1 VIHKLEA
8 ALASA
13 HRKARIVGAVSP
25 PFGPLFNEQAVR
37 AVESIRDAQPD
48 VVWCGLGAP
57 KQELWMARSSKAL
70 AVPMMIGV
78 GAGID
83 YLAEAKPAAPTV
95 LRHAGLEWAFRLA
108 AEPRRLWQRYLFGNA
123 SFIWMLARE
132 RFGSG
137 SGTGTGSAE
146 ADSETKQ

>member
-1 VIHKLEA
+1 
-8 ALASA
+8 
-13 HRKARIVGAVSP
+13 
-25 PFGPLFNEQAVR
+25 
-37 AVESIRDAQPD
+37 
-48 VVWCGLGAP
+48 
-57 KQELWMARSSKAL
+57 MARSSKAL